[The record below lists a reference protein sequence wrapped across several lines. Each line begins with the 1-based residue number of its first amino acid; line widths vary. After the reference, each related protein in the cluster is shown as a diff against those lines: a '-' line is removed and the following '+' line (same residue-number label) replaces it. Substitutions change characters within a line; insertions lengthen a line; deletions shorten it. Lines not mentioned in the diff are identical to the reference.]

1 MRKLRALMVLLIA
14 VTVVP
19 IFSIAHASRPS
30 NGSGGFTSTSMP
42 MNVRMAGPNTLIHAK
57 SSFTSTGTF
66 AGTCDGTSDA
76 VTLARGRAIT
86 HGVCTFTG
94 SVNDKSGT
102 AVFRFQATGRG
113 TSFHGTFVVGDGSG
127 GLAGL
132 HATGTFQ
139 GMATGPTSSMGTY
152 TAQVQ

>member
-1 MRKLRALMVLLIA
+1 MRKLRALIVLLIA
-14 VTVVP
+14 LTFVP

-30 NGSGGFTSTSMP
+30 NGSGGFTSTSTP
-42 MNVRMAGPNTLIHAK
+42 TNVRMAGPNTIIHATA
-57 SSFTSTGTF
+57 SFTATGTF

-76 VTLARGRAIT
+76 VTLANGRAIT

-102 AVFRFQATGRG
+102 AVFRFQATGQG
-113 TSFHGTFVVGDGSG
+113 TSFHGTFVLGDGSG

-132 HATGTFQ
+132 HVTGTFQ
-139 GMATGPTSSMGTY
+139 GMATGPSSAMGTY
-152 TAQVQ
+152 TAQVR